1 MYNPKI
7 LNIQHEFI
15 VGNKLLP
22 LFFYHSIQ
30 INEKAHG
37 ILIGI
42 LHDMVICNTAVTLE

>member
-15 VGNKLLP
+15 AGLP

-37 ILIGI
+37 TLIGI
-42 LHDMVICNTAVTLE
+42 LHDIVICNTAVTLE